1 MEERKCFC
9 IGHRDACAWEIDG
22 LDREILRHI
31 EVYGVTEFIVGN
43 YGNFDGL
50 VASAVLRAKK
60 EYPGLKLTLLLP
72 YHPGERKMELPPGF
86 DGSLYPEGM
95 EKVPRRVAIIRANL
109 RAVDMAQY
117 MIAFVWH
124 PASNS
129 REILAYARAREKK
142 GSIRVCVLS
151 RRT

>member
-1 MEERKCFC
+1 MREKKCFC
-9 IGHRDACAWEIDG
+9 IGHRDACMSEIDG

-31 EVYGVTEFIVGN
+31 EEYAVTEFIVGN

-50 VASAVLRAKK
+50 VAAAVLRAKK
-60 EYPGLKLTLLLP
+60 KHPWVRLTLLLP
-72 YHPGERKMELPPGF
+72 YHPGERRTELPPGF
-86 DGSLYPEGM
+86 DGSLYPDGM
-95 EKVPRRVAIIRANL
+95 ETVPRRLAIIRANR
-109 RAVDMAQY
+109 RAVDMSQH

-142 GSIRVCVLS
+142 GGIRVCVLS

>member
-1 MEERKCFC
+1 MEEKKCFC
-9 IGHRDACAWEIDG
+9 IGHRDAVSSEIDG

-31 EVYGVTEFIVGN
+31 EEHGVTEFIVGN

-50 VASAVLRAKK
+50 VAAAVLRAKK
-60 EYPGLKLTLLLP
+60 KYPWVRLTLLLP
-72 YHPGERKMELPPGF
+72 YHPGERRVELPPGF
-86 DGSLYPEGM
+86 DGSLYPDGM
-95 EKVPRRVAIIRANL
+95 EKVPRRLAIIRANL

-142 GSIRVCVLS
+142 GGIRVCVLS